1 MKIRITCE
9 CGKNYEVPESYAGK
23 AIRCKVCERRI
34 HIPKLSTEADED
46 IEEEEES
53 ILAEPLLGNAISDS
67 GFLKQLTEIR
77 RRPTARK
84 VVPLSPEAEKLRVK
98 QQSLD
103 RDKPFLP
110 QNPAWLSVNFLKYF
124 RNFPYPLMWR
134 GGLLLAGIGL
144 YWFTVLGIPLA
155 IFGAYLIY
163 RHIKLVREKYLSG
176 CICPGKILSLN
187 PPVLAVYAD
196 LSIGQNSCGVIRLMA
211 YPHHRLDPAIARP
224 GRTAT
229 VCYFMGQCPP
239 YSDHWM
245 GLLPTMP
252 HFVTDKQL
260 ELQRI
265 YASIPDEQWEYL
277 EQGLK
282 QLPANPELRTYRI
295 THPGFSPHLCFSS
308 ATQLQALARRH
319 LSEVGGKFNKEITA
333 EGLAKATQFVKQ
345 PIELK
350 KVVALVES
358 LGSGAII
365 LDHEIVFF
373 HREKKH
379 KPLTVPWNAI
389 KVAYLASE
397 YIEIVQRDNQRL
409 LITELGNMNTKVQLE
424 KFINEAVG
432 VGPND

>member
-1 MKIRITCE
+1 
-9 CGKNYEVPESYAGK
+9 
-23 AIRCKVCERRI
+23 
-34 HIPKLSTEADED
+34 
-46 IEEEEES
+46 
-53 ILAEPLLGNAISDS
+53 
-67 GFLKQLTEIR
+67 
-77 RRPTARK
+77 
-84 VVPLSPEAEKLRVK
+84 
-98 QQSLD
+98 
-103 RDKPFLP
+103 
-110 QNPAWLSVNFLKYF
+110 
-124 RNFPYPLMWR
+124 
-134 GGLLLAGIGL
+134 
-144 YWFTVLGIPLA
+144 
-155 IFGAYLIY
+155 
-163 RHIKLVREKYLSG
+163 
-176 CICPGKILSLN
+176 
-187 PPVLAVYAD
+187 
-196 LSIGQNSCGVIRLMA
+196 
-211 YPHHRLDPAIARP
+211 
-224 GRTAT
+224 
-229 VCYFMGQCPP
+229 
-239 YSDHWM
+239 M

-345 PIELK
+345 PVELK

-379 KPLTVPWNAI
+379 KPLTVPWNTI